1 MAFKFGGYVNFY
13 IWWNLIWLN
22 SKYRSSTTC
31 AKLPGDG
38 ANFHREFCERP
49 TRIYKEIWAPAIGED
64 LMCEREPSNSVDP
77 YAVAVIRRLE
87 FSGSGPAASSSSS
100 AGSSGTTVS
109 WHSI

>member
-1 MAFKFGGYVNFY
+1 MRGHHV
-13 IWWNLIWLN
+13 
-22 SKYRSSTTC
+22 
-31 AKLPGDG
+31 
-38 ANFHREFCERP
+38 HV
-49 TRIYKEIWAPAIGED
+49 YKEIWTPVIGKD

-77 YAVAVIRRLE
+77 YAVAVIKRLE